1 MLFQKFPYTDD
12 HQLNLDWIIKLW
24 KSLKGGSKGEVL
36 TKHSDNNFDWIWSS
50 DTEDVYIA
58 QYGVTTSAEIE
69 DAFQAGKMVLV
80 ERSSRYMPLVTRNN
94 SSSHLFGASAT
105 GFAYW
110 CSCINDTWTQGQRSI
125 ASPSI
130 IPPSNLGVPSAGST
144 DTYARGDHV
153 HKMPTLP
160 ELGIYLNHYS
170 SVADI
175 GLTIGA
181 KTLAEVYEALPA
193 KSVLIAPYTQ
203 FTANEFPSGAA
214 GLVEMVKWNTYGD
227 RGWIIAHGS
236 RSTDGTY
243 IKFIT
248 ATGVPDT
255 DWIKMPGP
263 VVNGDLSLIYT
274 GTLTNDAST
283 FTVNG
288 NTATLV
294 INCRDSAGFPAG
306 SWTPIY
312 SVDPAPKQDL
322 YLTTDFLNASYQLR
336 VLMNGQ
342 VQIYC
347 QGTAYTQVV
356 RNTLTYIY

>member
-1 MLFQKFPYTDD
+1 MLFQKYPYTDD
-12 HQLNLDWIIKLW
+12 HQLNLDWILKLW
-24 KSLKGGSKGEVL
+24 KTLQGGLKGEVL
-36 TKHSDNNFDWIWSS
+36 TKHSDKNFDWMWSS

-69 DAFQAGKMVLV
+69 DAFQAGRMVMV
-80 ERSSRYMPLVTRNN
+80 KNSTRYLPLVTRIN
-94 SSSHLFGASAT
+94 SSTHLFGATVT
-105 GFAYW
+105 GIVYW
-110 CSCINDTWTQGQRSI
+110 CHCASDTWTQGQRSI
-125 ASPSI
+125 ASPSV
-130 IPPSNLGVPSAGST
+130 IPPLNLGTASVGSS
-144 DTYARGDHV
+144 DMYARADHV

-181 KTLAEVYEALPA
+181 NTLAEVYEALPA
-193 KSVLIAPYTQ
+193 KSVLITTYSQ
-203 FTANEFPSGAA
+203 FAANEFPSRTT
-214 GLVEMVKWNTYGD
+214 GLVEIVKWNTYGD

-236 RSTDGTY
+236 RTTDGTY

-248 ATGVPDT
+248 NTGYPETTWV
-255 DWIKMPGP
+255 KMPGP

-274 GTLTNDAST
+274 GTLTSDVTT

-294 INCRDSAGFPAG
+294 INCRDSTGFPANT
-306 SWTPIY
+306 WTPVY

-322 YLTTDFLNASYQLR
+322 YLTTDFQNASYQLR
-336 VLMNGQ
+336 VLTTGEVQVYGQ
-342 VQIYC
+342 
-347 QGTAYTQVV
+347 GAAYTQVV